1 MSFRSYIQFLQER
14 GRLVN
19 TKAPISKEYEV
30 AGVLKALEP
39 KPVLFEAINESEFQV
54 VGNLFPDKRSFADY
68 FGLSTSEIIPLLA
81 RAIEERS
88 KPMLVEEAPCQEV
101 MLSE

>member
-19 TKAPISKEYEV
+19 TKPPISKEYEV

-39 KPVLFEAINESEFQV
+39 KPALFEAINESELQII
-54 VGNLFPDKRSFADY
+54 LACPQPRSSLCSR
-68 FGLSTSEIIPLLA
+68 G
-81 RAIEERS
+81 RS
-88 KPMLVEEAPCQEV
+88 KKD
-101 MLSE
+101 LSQCWLKKPHARK